1 MSSIAH
7 PKHWQDAVNAAL
19 GAWLLLSPLAVGY
32 ASDVVASANAVV
44 VGLALVA
51 GALGA
56 ILVPRAWEE
65 WSEAA
70 LGVWLVVSPWVLGF
84 AGQTDARMSAV
95 SLGAVVIALALWT
108 IASDKDLQRWR
119 RDDRVAN

>member
-1 MSSIAH
+1 MSKLSH
-7 PKHWQDAVNAAL
+7 PKHWQDAVNAVV
-19 GAWLLLSPLAVGY
+19 GAWLLASPWAVGY
-32 ASDVVASANAVV
+32 ASDAVATGNAVL

-70 LGVWLVVSPWVLGF
+70 LGAWLVVSPWVLGF

-95 SLGAVVIALALWT
+95 SLGAVVVALALWT
-108 IASDKDLQRWR
+108 LASDKELRSWR
-119 RDDRVAN
+119 RDPAPH